1 MKRTFRVTIETGIS
15 GDLRTEDFEVDD
27 GATDAEVEEMA
38 REIFFNQCNYGVHE
52 ITDKGDKHESKG

>member
-27 GATDAEVEEMA
+27 GAKRMP
-38 REIFFNQCNYGVHE
+38 R
-52 ITDKGDKHESKG
+52 